1 MKNVFFFFTFC
12 VKLKVQNTPTPKRAQ
27 VLEEIWRTKTKARLV
42 VFSKAPDQSASTFGV
57 WAVKQ
62 RLGFVESLYY
72 VVLIFNPPLL

>member
-42 VFSKAPDQSASTFGV
+42 VFKGSRPISFHV
-57 WAVKQ
+57 W
-62 RLGFVESLYY
+62 RLGCEATAWLCGEFVVCCFDL
-72 VVLIFNPPLL
+72 